1 MLANPLWAMATTF
14 GVVPEV
20 FGSMCRAAAPKVQGV
35 NAQVLAN
42 TLWAMTTT
50 FQVVP
55 EVSDSIRRAAAPK
68 VQGFSP

>member
-1 MLANPLWAMATTF
+1 MATTF

-42 TLWAMTTT
+42 TLWAMTTA
-50 FQVVP
+50 FQGGRR
-55 EVSDSIRRAAAPK
+55 EVRGHLRRGPCW
-68 VQGFSP
+68 VQLRGYCVDLCR